1 MFFMFNFDRPV
12 SHNMEERDYMNKKQ
26 LIIEAAIK
34 VFARDGLEKGKIAD
48 IAKEAGIGKGTVYEY
63 FRSKDDIFKV
73 IEESVFSDFNLVFKE
88 LNSSTLSSTE
98 KLSTLMETGMDMFM
112 EMGDILLIIMELWAQ
127 AGRGHVHGS
136 DPSLFVEYYDD
147 FRKGVESI
155 LSEGILFGEFRDMNK
170 EGVAT
175 LLLAF
180 MDGLVWQF
188 VILNDKKKF
197 KKVKSEAIESFM
209 RGILK

>member
-1 MFFMFNFDRPV
+1 
-12 SHNMEERDYMNKKQ
+12 MNKRE

-48 IAKEAGIGKGTVYEY
+48 IAKETGIGKGTVYEY
-63 FRSKDDIFKV
+63 FSSKEDIFQA
-73 IEESVFSDFNLVFKE
+73 IEQYVFTDFNLIFDQ
-88 LNSSTLSSTE
+88 LSSSSLSPPQ
-98 KLSTLMETGMDMFM
+98 KLTALMENALDMFM
-112 EMGDILLIIMELWAQ
+112 EMGDVILILMELWAQ

-147 FRKGVESI
+147 FRQRVESI
-155 LSEGILFGEFRDMNK
+155 LEDGIKTGELRKMNK

-188 VILNDKKKF
+188 VILNEPEKF
-197 KKVKSEAIESFM
+197 NKIKSEAIKSFM
-209 RGILK
+209 RGIVN

>member
-1 MFFMFNFDRPV
+1 MD
-12 SHNMEERDYMNKKQ
+12 KKQ

-63 FRSKDDIFKV
+63 FRSKDEIFQA
-73 IEESVFSDFNLVFKE
+73 IEYYMFKDFNLIFDQ
-88 LNSSTLSSTE
+88 LRSSSLSPTQ
-98 KLSTLMETGMDMFM
+98 KLISLMENALDMFM
-112 EMGDILLIIMELWAQ
+112 EMGDILLILMELWAQ

-136 DPSLFVEYYDD
+136 DHSLFVEYYDD
-147 FRKGVESI
+147 YRKRVESI
-155 LSEGILFGEFRDMNK
+155 LEDGIKTGELREMNK

-188 VILNDKKKF
+188 VMLKDSKKF
-197 KKVKSEAIESFM
+197 NKVKSEAVESFM

>member
-1 MFFMFNFDRPV
+1 
-12 SHNMEERDYMNKKQ
+12 MNKKQ

-63 FRSKDDIFKV
+63 FRSKNDIFKV
-73 IEESVFSDFNLVFKE
+73 IEESVFSDFSIVFEE
-88 LNSSTLSSTE
+88 LNSSTLSPTK
-98 KLSTLMETGMDMFM
+98 KLSNLLEQGIDMFM
-112 EMGDILLIIMELWAQ
+112 EMGDVLLIIMELWAQ
-127 AGRGHVHGS
+127 AGRSHIHGS
-136 DPSLFVEYYDD
+136 DSSLFVEYYDY

-155 LSEGILFGEFRDMNK
+155 LSDGILSGEFRDMNK

-180 MDGLVWQF
+180 MDGLSWQF
-188 VILNDKKKF
+188 VILKDSKKF
-197 KKVKSEAIESFM
+197 NKIKSEAIESFM
-209 RGILK
+209 RGISN

>member
-1 MFFMFNFDRPV
+1 
-12 SHNMEERDYMNKKQ
+12 MNKKQ